1 MIKKLAT
8 TKGSD
13 RRQFMQV
20 AAGALLGVNVLS
32 SEEAFAA
39 ASDGKAK
46 QIVYL
51 FMAGAMSHIDTFDP
65 KPSSKNQGQTG
76 TVNTSISGVKFGE
89 SFKNLSKLT
98 SEMAVIR
105 GLTQETGAHGPARY
119 LIRTSYKEIA
129 STQHPGMGSWIQL
142 LDGRI
147 SKTLPSTVHIG
158 GDGEGPG
165 YLGTKYA
172 PVPIADPA
180 RGLEDTKGPA
190 YLKESQFSRR
200 LRLSEGFDRNFRSV
214 TQNNTKV
221 NGYDALYQEA
231 VTLLKSADIKAF
243 DINAESDA
251 VKEKYGANRFGQGCL
266 LARRLIESGVRYVE
280 VQSGGWDMHRDIFN
294 TMPTRGGELD
304 QAAGA
309 LISDLKERGLLDQTM
324 VVIGTEF
331 GRKPNININTGRDH
345 HPAAFSGM
353 LAGAG
358 IAGGQVYGSTDAD
371 AFYVEDQVMSVQEFN
386 ATIAAAMGLPYEE
399 EIFSPTGRP
408 FSIGNGAGPV
418 EKLLA

>member
-13 RRQFMQV
+13 RRQFMQM

-32 SEEAFAA
+32 SEEAFAT

-65 KPSSKNQGQTG
+65 KPGSKNQGQTG

-180 RGLEDTKGPA
+180 RGLE
-190 YLKESQFSRR
+190 
-200 LRLSEGFDRNFRSV
+200 LS
-214 TQNNTKV
+214 
-221 NGYDALYQEA
+221 
-231 VTLLKSADIKAF
+231 
-243 DINAESDA
+243 
-251 VKEKYGANRFGQGCL
+251 
-266 LARRLIESGVRYVE
+266 LIHISE
-280 VQSGGWDMHRDIFN
+280 
-294 TMPTRGGELD
+294 PTR
-304 QAAGA
+304 
-309 LISDLKERGLLDQTM
+309 
-324 VVIGTEF
+324 
-331 GRKPNININTGRDH
+331 
-345 HPAAFSGM
+345 
-353 LAGAG
+353 
-358 IAGGQVYGSTDAD
+358 
-371 AFYVEDQVMSVQEFN
+371 
-386 ATIAAAMGLPYEE
+386 PY
-399 EIFSPTGRP
+399 
-408 FSIGNGAGPV
+408 
-418 EKLLA
+418 